1 MKTAFKFEQIPTK
14 KVKQKNINLVI
25 PEHINELYN
34 YAFFKHKIGK
44 NTLIGYKDQ
53 LKMLDANMYNPGKPS
68 SILIGEA
75 GIGKTALV
83 EQFIYDRSLS
93 DMPIIVVGLNIE
105 RLGELEDRIVVS
117 RIRTLLSTMEEIK
130 EATKKANNLLSS
142 DFQMALFI
150 DEIHKLAYYGK
161 TSEDAGS
168 GAMNALKEETGR
180 GIFPL
185 IGATTEGEFSKYL
198 AVDSAFSRR
207 FNKIKMD
214 EPPRKDNVII
224 LKRYIKSLRNSG
236 KFVPLISDNMLSNL
250 VDYANAYIWNQANPS
265 KSIMI
270 LDKAISLCTR
280 DHANNTKKGT
290 IIDEEVLRKT
300 FYSEGVQLDT
310 GANKIQL
317 IIPPKLNRK
326 YNFALKQLENG
337 ENTLLGYEDKLLEL
351 GAALKK
357 EHHPSALLVGSPGIG
372 KTALIEQ
379 FGYNMSLTDRPVAII
394 SLEIE
399 TLGELG
405 GDVMVSRLRSLLE
418 DLSLIKE
425 TTQRANP
432 NDKFEMILFVDELHK
447 LNNYG
452 VAKEGLGSS
461 GAMNALK
468 ESLGRGKFPFIGATT
483 QYEYMTNIA
492 PDPAFDRRLGKI
504 VLSEPPKDDVVRIL
518 KRQLQH
524 GNLPKATDEI
534 LKEIVNYSNAYITN
548 QSDPAKSLEMLD
560 KCIGFCR
567 ETQDEN
573 NMEITHDIVVKAFL
587 SEDYEIDT
595 MISPKY
601 VYSVLA
607 KEIIGQ
613 PLALKM
619 LTDTVNNATLSKRN
633 YKRPL
638 MTAFLVGTT
647 GVGKTQTAKALAK
660 AFFGRSDAVL
670 VLNGGDYVTA
680 ASAIEAQHLIGDS
693 VAVNKRQIILIDEI
707 EKSHKSVLDAYMRM
721 IDDGI
726 VRDSHN
732 IERSINS
739 TIVIAT
745 SNLGA
750 KIFSEFASNLGL
762 HRQIDPN
769 KLTADIETKWFRTEM
784 TVRQALQDGDKGMDN
799 GIRPEFLE
807 RFSLLV
813 PYFPLARSAI
823 AIIAR
828 KQLENFQTDMKN
840 NIYPINIALPKLND
854 HKFWIRQ
861 MSSERTPYENIDVV
875 SVMIA
880 QDIIGSEAA
889 TSGARSITRFIE
901 SRIKSKVLSIL
912 ADRLAENLPIDG
924 QFKIGVI
931 NASFQTNSGERA
943 DIDVEYIP
951 LNEI

>member
-1 MKTAFKFEQIPTK
+1 MKTAFNFANMPDK
-14 KVKQKNINLVI
+14 KAKQRNIDLVI
-25 PEHINELYN
+25 PKHINELYN
-34 YAFFKHKIGK
+34 QAFFKHKVGK
-44 NTLIGYKDQ
+44 NTLIGYEEQ
-53 LKMLDANMYNPGKPS
+53 LKMLDANMYNPGKPN

-83 EQFIYDRSLS
+83 EQFIYNRSLS
-93 DMPIIVVGLNIE
+93 DMPIVVVGLNVE

-117 RIRTLLSTMEEIK
+117 RMRTLLSTMEEIRMATAK
-130 EATKKANNLLSS
+130 ENTIPASS
-142 DFQMALFI
+142 FQMVLFI

-161 TSEDAGS
+161 TADGSGS

-180 GIFPL
+180 GVFPL
-185 IGATTEGEFSKYL
+185 IGATTEYEFDKHL
-198 AVDSAFSRR
+198 AVDDAFSRR
-207 FNKIKMD
+207 FNKIKMF
-214 EPPRKDNVII
+214 EPTREENVAI
-224 LKRYIKSLRNSG
+224 LKRYIQSLTKEG
-236 KFVPLISDNMLSNL
+236 LFVPVISDQTLLNL
-250 VDYANAYIWNQANPS
+250 VDYSNAYIWNQANPS

-280 DHANNTKKGT
+280 DHTQNSENGT
-290 IIDEEVLRKT
+290 IVDEDILKKT
-300 FYSEGVQLDT
+300 FYSEGVKIDT
-310 GANKIQL
+310 RRNNVQL
-317 IIPPKLNRK
+317 IIPPKLNEK

-337 ENTLLGYEDKLLEL
+337 KNTLLGYEDKLSEL

-357 EHHPSALLVGSPGIG
+357 EQHPSALLVGSPGIG

-379 FGYNMSLTDRPVAII
+379 YGYNMSLTDTPIAII

-405 GDVMVSRLRSLLE
+405 RDVMVARLRSILD
-418 DLSLIKE
+418 DLSYIKD
-425 TTQRANP
+425 TTKQANP
-432 NDKFEMILFVDELHK
+432 NKNFEMVLFVDEVHK

-452 VAKEGLGSS
+452 VIKDGRGSS

-468 ESLGRGKFPFIGATT
+468 ESLSRGKFPFIGATT

-504 VLSEPPKDDVVRIL
+504 VLTEPSEEDVVKIL
-518 KRQLQH
+518 KRQLH
-524 GNLPKATDEI
+524 DESLPKATDAI
-534 LKEIVNYSNAYITN
+534 LKEIVMYSNAYIIN

-567 ETQDEN
+567 EEQDD
-573 NMEITHDIVVKAFL
+573 NMDITHDIVMKAFL

-595 MISPKY
+595 MVSPKY
-601 VYSVLA
+601 VYDILA
-607 KEIIGQ
+607 KEIVGQ

-619 LTDTVNNATLSKRN
+619 LTDTINNSILSKRN

-660 AFFGRSDAVL
+660 AFFGRSDALL

-680 ASAIEAQHLIGDS
+680 DSAIEAQHLIGDS

-707 EKSHKSVLDAYMRM
+707 EKSHKSVLDTYMRI

-726 VRDSHN
+726 ARDSHN
-732 IERSINS
+732 IERSVNS

-745 SNLGA
+745 SNLGS
-750 KIFSEFASNLGL
+750 KIFSGFANDLNL

-769 KLTADIETKWFRTEM
+769 KLTIDMETTWFRTEM
-784 TVRQALQDGDKGMDN
+784 TVRKALQDGDKGMDN

-807 RFSLLV
+807 RFSLLI
-813 PYFPLARSAI
+813 PYFPLAKSAI

-828 KQLENFQTDMKN
+828 HQLEKFQRDMKN
-840 NIYPINIALPKLND
+840 NMYPINIALPRVKNYD
-854 HKFWIRQ
+854 FWKRQ
-861 MSSERTPYENIDVV
+861 MSSDRTPYNNIDTL

-880 QDIIGSEAA
+880 QDIIGSEAE

-901 SRIKSKVLSIL
+901 SRIKTKVLNIL
-912 ADRLAENLPIDG
+912 ACRLDNQLPING
-924 QFKIGVI
+924 QFKIDII
-931 NASFQTNSGERA
+931 NASFQTNSGDRP
-943 DIDVEYIP
+943 DVVVKYVP
-951 LNEI
+951 LEEI